1 MISSKGSA
9 YGPYL
14 IVFLHEFFHK
24 VRSFLDHAR
33 KRLPI
38 MWSCMIEQ
46 ESLNFMELDH
56 VVTEKVEQLFWDML
70 SQRGVRRLA
79 SRKCFHAANRRT
91 GNAQCRSKSFAAP
104 RAFLHQ
110 ELSTT

>member
-1 MISSKGSA
+1 
-9 YGPYL
+9 
-14 IVFLHEFFHK
+14 
-24 VRSFLDHAR
+24 
-33 KRLPI
+33 
-38 MWSCMIEQ
+38 
-46 ESLNFMELDH
+46 MELDH

-104 RAFLHQ
+104 RTFFAKSFLRQ
-110 ELSTT
+110 ELSPPRAFRNVKAVLLIYT